1 MEEFEVWYNE
11 NDNWES
17 IENLRPVRTA
27 LVGLGV
33 DESAH
38 RMADWLSTK
47 GVAIDLLTSRG
58 FRDGNRMLLARQLE
72 SSEEA
77 TRKKSGSRS
86 RLSRTEKNERRRKA
100 LETEVDKHGIRDWW
114 SDAVSVLEH
123 NSKPSYRDAP
133 AISFYRSR
141 KRRLSTGQT
150 AHGSHKIEIA
160 EPGTIRIVFFPAAV
174 ELCLKKFDDLR
185 EVIPF
190 DVEQP
195 RNAPVTGKVS
205 EQYFCRLDKSGWD
218 EHKVKIATLLREV
231 DERWRE
237 DTE

>member
-1 MEEFEVWYNE
+1 M
-11 NDNWES
+11 
-17 IENLRPVRTA
+17 
-27 LVGLGV
+27 
-33 DESAH
+33 
-38 RMADWLSTK
+38 
-47 GVAIDLLTSRG
+47 
-58 FRDGNRMLLARQLE
+58 
-72 SSEEA
+72 
-77 TRKKSGSRS
+77 
-86 RLSRTEKNERRRKA
+86 RRKA
-100 LETEVDKHGIRDWW
+100 LEAKVDKHGIRDWW

-133 AISFYRSR
+133 AISFYRPR

-150 AHGSHKIEIA
+150 ARGSHKIEIA

-174 ELCLKKFDDLR
+174 ELCLGKFDDLR

-195 RNAPVTGKVS
+195 RNAPVTEKVS

-218 EHKVKIATLLREV
+218 EHKDKIATLLREV
-231 DERWRE
+231 DERWRD